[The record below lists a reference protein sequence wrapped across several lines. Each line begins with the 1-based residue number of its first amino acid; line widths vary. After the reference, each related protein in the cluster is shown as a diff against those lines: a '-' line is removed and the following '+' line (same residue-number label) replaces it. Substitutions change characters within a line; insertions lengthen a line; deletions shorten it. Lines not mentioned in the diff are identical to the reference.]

1 MANKSQFILDKLGD
15 FWRRFKETPDLLAFW
30 DGQIELVNNISLHLQ
45 QINRGKGIFTVPVLE
60 RSSPV
65 LFVFDSTTETSAI
78 PTGYAASYRIDAE
91 ITSIPQLTSKSD
103 GTGSSLTE
111 GIAYNI
117 TSAGIISFYGI
128 PPRLLFADNL
138 YSNRET
144 IYRNFGYPIGFQS
157 ENSEV
162 YKRQVQGLWYALWSG
177 GAVANI
183 RLGFAILLGLPFVQ
197 SGRVISVTENLDGT
211 TTIIV
216 DDQTFVLPSY
226 LTPTV
231 GPGQVIENFTLL
243 SDGADVWDY
252 KNRPDIIEAWDLE
265 PAQKYF
271 TFIPE
276 VLADVI
282 AAIEAE
288 TGEIFD
294 FSVVRD
300 FLDRIRP
307 AYTNY
312 VIGVRSHLNDQMKVF
327 LNSALLELRTLLTST
342 VNLNYQNNLILPA
355 FVTLN
360 GIAGSTDL
368 ERQENVKDLPE
379 YALDDEVTA
388 CRETVTFRDL
398 ITDDL
403 LVTA

>member
-15 FWRRFKETPDLLAFW
+15 FWRRFKETPDLLAYW
-30 DGQIELVNNISLHLQ
+30 DGQIELVNNISQHLQ
-45 QINRGKGIFTVPVLE
+45 QINQGKGLFTVPVLE

-65 LFVFDSTTETSAI
+65 LFVLDQTTATAAV
-78 PTGYAASYRIDAE
+78 PAGYAASFKVDPE
-91 ITSIPQLTSKSD
+91 IESIPQLTTKSD
-103 GTGSSLTE
+103 GSGSVLTE
-111 GIAYNI
+111 GVAYSV
-117 TSAGIISFYGI
+117 TSPGTLSFKAI

-144 IYRNFGYPIGFQS
+144 AYRNFGFPIDFKQP
-157 ENSEV
+157 NSEV
-162 YKRQVQGLWYALWSG
+162 YKRQLQGLWYALWNG

-183 RLGFAILLGLPFVQ
+183 RLGFSILLGLPFVQ
-197 SGRVISVTENLDGT
+197 KGRVISVTANLDGSH
-211 TTIIV
+211 TIVV
-216 DDQTFVLPSY
+216 DDQTFQLPPY

-231 GPGQVIENFTLL
+231 SAGQVIENFTVL

-252 KNRPDIIEAWDLE
+252 LNNPTFVQNWDLE
-265 PAQKYF
+265 QAKKYF
-271 TFIPE
+271 TFIPQVMAE
-276 VLADVI
+276 VI

-288 TGEIFD
+288 TGEPFD

-312 VIGVRSHLNDQMKVF
+312 VIGVRSRLHDDLLVF
-327 LNSALLELRTLLTST
+327 LDSALLEFRTLLTST
-342 VNLNYQNNLILPA
+342 VNLNYRNNLILPA
-355 FVTLN
+355 FVALN
-360 GIAGSTDL
+360 GIPGSTDL

-379 YALDDEVTA
+379 FALSDEVTA
-388 CRETVTFRDL
+388 CRETVTFRD
-398 ITDDL
+398 ITTNDI